1 MQWPQ
6 LYPLL
11 TARYSPIAPCPGLL
25 TNRRAAKAD
34 RYRIMIRKRYVINI
48 CVSFFKQNIDV
59 HMCGFLYVSARVQL
73 ARNNNNT
80 SNRYV
85 EHFMNDSPSMEQ
97 TRDNVLG
104 PPSSADGTLD
114 PRQQRVIKKL
124 FRRLITFLFI
134 LFVFSYLDR
143 INIGFAGLT
152 MGKDLGLTSTMFG
165 LATTLF
171 YVMYVICGIPSNV
184 MLSVVGARRWIAIL
198 MVVWGIAST
207 ATMFATGPNS
217 LYVLRML
224 VGIAEAGFLPG
235 LLLYLTFWF
244 PAHYRARA
252 NALFMIAMPVTM
264 ALGSLASGYI
274 LNLDG
279 VMNLKGWQWLFLLEG
294 FPSVILGFVVW
305 FWLDDSP
312 DKARWLTQDDKACL
326 KEMLEADRL
335 NAISTREREQAA
347 ALAPQQRSV
356 MRELFT
362 PTIMLYTLAYF
373 CLTNTLSALSVWTPL
388 ILRSISE
395 ESSNVTIGIL
405 SAIPQVCTIVAM
417 VWWSKRS
424 DKRNERKVHTLL
436 PYLFA
441 AAGWILTATSTN
453 PMLQFTGIVMASS
466 GAFAAMVIF
475 WTTPDR
481 SISLR
486 ARALGIAVINATG
499 MTGAA
504 LGPLL
509 MGLMKDIT
517 GNFNAGIFMVAGF
530 LVLGAAVIAL
540 IPMKHATKQAES
552 LKGLPTNG

>member
-1 MQWPQ
+1 
-6 LYPLL
+6 
-11 TARYSPIAPCPGLL
+11 
-25 TNRRAAKAD
+25 
-34 RYRIMIRKRYVINI
+34 
-48 CVSFFKQNIDV
+48 
-59 HMCGFLYVSARVQL
+59 
-73 ARNNNNT
+73 
-80 SNRYV
+80 
-85 EHFMNDSPSMEQ
+85 MNDSPSMEQ
-97 TRDNVLG
+97 TRSDVLA
-104 PPSSADGTLD
+104 PPSSADAALD
-114 PRQQRVIKKL
+114 PRQQIVIKKL

-184 MLSVVGARRWIAIL
+184 MLSIVGARRWIAIL

-207 ATMFATGPNS
+207 ATMFATGPGS
-217 LYVLRML
+217 LYVLRMM

-312 DKARWLTQDDKACL
+312 SKARWLTDDDKACL
-326 KEMLEADRL
+326 NEMLEADRL
-335 NAISTREREQAA
+335 NAISTQQREHA
-347 ALAPQQRSV
+347 ALVPTQRS
-356 MRELFT
+356 MFRELFT

-388 ILRSISE
+388 ILRSFNQ
-395 ESSNVTIGIL
+395 ESSNVTIGLL

-424 DKRNERKVHTLL
+424 DKYNERKIHTLL

-441 AAGWILTATSTN
+441 AAGWILTASSSD
-453 PMLQFTGIVMASS
+453 PMLQFTGIIMASA

-481 SISLR
+481 AISLR

-509 MGLMKDIT
+509 MGWMKDVT

-530 LVLGAAVIAL
+530 LVLGAVVIAL
-540 IPMKHATKQAES
+540 IPMQKAES
-552 LKGLPTNG
+552 RA

>member
-1 MQWPQ
+1 MEPSRSEV
-6 LYPLL
+6 LVSPAPAERALD
-11 TARYSPIAPCPGLL
+11 ARQQA
-25 TNRRAAKAD
+25 
-34 RYRIMIRKRYVINI
+34 VIN
-48 CVSFFKQNIDV
+48 
-59 HMCGFLYVSARVQL
+59 
-73 ARNNNNT
+73 
-80 SNRYV
+80 
-85 EHFMNDSPSMEQ
+85 
-97 TRDNVLG
+97 
-104 PPSSADGTLD
+104 
-114 PRQQRVIKKL
+114 KL
-124 FRRLITFLFI
+124 FRRLIVFLFI

-171 YVMYVICGIPSNV
+171 YVMYVICGIPSNI
-184 MLSVVGARRWIAIL
+184 MLSIVGARRWIAIL
-198 MVVWGIAST
+198 MVIWGIAST

-244 PAHYRARA
+244 PAQYRARA

-279 VMNLKGWQWLFLLEG
+279 VLNLKGWQWLFLLEG
-294 FPSVILGFVVW
+294 FPSVLLGLVVW

-312 DKARWLTQDDKACL
+312 DKAKWLTADDKACL
-326 KEMLEADRL
+326 NEMLEADR
-335 NAISTREREQAA
+335 A
-347 ALAPQQRSV
+347 ALQASRLSEASPPLSQRS
-356 MRELFT
+356 MLRELFT
-362 PTIMLYTLAYF
+362 PIILLYTLAYF

-388 ILRSISE
+388 ILRSFNE
-395 ESSNVTIGIL
+395 QSSNVTIGLL
-405 SAIPQVCTIVAM
+405 SAIPQVCTIVGM
-417 VWWSKRS
+417 IWWSKRS
-424 DKRNERKVHTLL
+424 DRLKERKLHTLL

-441 AAGWILTATSTN
+441 AAGWMLTASSSN
-453 PMLQFTGIVMASS
+453 PLLQFTGIVMASS

-475 WTTPDR
+475 WTTPDQ

-509 MGLMKDIT
+509 MGWLKDVT

-530 LVLGAAVIAL
+530 LVLGALIIAL
-540 IPMKHATKQAES
+540 IPMKAAVQHSRLASST
-552 LKGLPTNG
+552 

>member
-1 MQWPQ
+1 M
-6 LYPLL
+6 
-11 TARYSPIAPCPGLL
+11 
-25 TNRRAAKAD
+25 
-34 RYRIMIRKRYVINI
+34 
-48 CVSFFKQNIDV
+48 
-59 HMCGFLYVSARVQL
+59 
-73 ARNNNNT
+73 NN
-80 SNRYV
+80 
-85 EHFMNDSPSMEQ
+85 SPSMEQ
-97 TRDNVLG
+97 TRSEVLV
-104 PPSSADGTLD
+104 PPSSEARPLD
-114 PRQQRVIKKL
+114 ARQQSVINKL
-124 FRRLITFLFI
+124 FRRLIVFLFI

-171 YVMYVICGIPSNV
+171 YVMYVICGIPSNI
-184 MLSVVGARRWIAIL
+184 MLSIVGARRWIAIL

-217 LYVLRML
+217 LYALRML

-244 PAHYRARA
+244 PAQYRARA

-279 VMNLKGWQWLFLLEG
+279 VLNLKGWQWLFLLEG
-294 FPSVILGFVVW
+294 FPSVLLGLVVW

-312 DKARWLTQDDKACL
+312 DKAKWLTADDKACL
-326 KEMLEADRL
+326 KEMLDADR
-335 NAISTREREQAA
+335 AA
-347 ALAPQQRSV
+347 VQQSRLSEPSLPLSQRS
-356 MRELFT
+356 MLRELFT
-362 PTIMLYTLAYF
+362 PVIMLYTLAYF

-388 ILRSISE
+388 ILRSFNE
-395 ESSNVTIGIL
+395 QSSNITIGIL
-405 SAIPQVCTIVAM
+405 SAIPQICTIVGM
-417 VWWSKRS
+417 IWWSKRS
-424 DKRNERKVHTLL
+424 DRLKERKLHTLL

-441 AAGWILTATSTN
+441 AAGWMLTASSSN
-453 PMLQFTGIVMASS
+453 PLLQFTGIVMASA

-475 WTTPDR
+475 WTTPDQ

-509 MGLMKDIT
+509 MGWLKDVT

-530 LVLGAAVIAL
+530 LVLGAVVIAL
-540 IPMKHATKQAES
+540 IPMKTAVKQRA
-552 LKGLPTNG
+552 L

>member
-11 TARYSPIAPCPGLL
+11 SARYSLFTPGNAFSYYL
-25 TNRRAAKAD
+25 RATKAD
-34 RYRIMIRKRYVINI
+34 RYRNMIRKRYVINN
-48 CVSFFKQNIDV
+48 CVSFFKHNIDV
-59 HMCGFLYVSARVQL
+59 YVCDFLYVSARVQV
-73 ARNNNNT
+73 ARNNNT
-80 SNRYV
+80 YNRNV
-85 EHFMNDSPSMEQ
+85 ELFMNESPSLEQ
-97 TRDNVLG
+97 TRADVLA
-104 PPSSADGTLD
+104 PPSPADAALD

-184 MLSVVGARRWIAIL
+184 MLSIVGARRWIAIL

-207 ATMFATGPNS
+207 ATMFATGPGS

-335 NAISTREREQAA
+335 NAESTQQRERA
-347 ALAPQQRSV
+347 ALAPKQGSL

-441 AAGWILTATSTN
+441 AAGWILTATSSD

-509 MGLMKDIT
+509 MGWMKDVT

-530 LVLGAAVIAL
+530 LVLGAVVISL
-540 IPMKHATKQAES
+540 IPMKNTAQQ
-552 LKGLPTNG
+552 

>member
-1 MQWPQ
+1 
-6 LYPLL
+6 
-11 TARYSPIAPCPGLL
+11 
-25 TNRRAAKAD
+25 
-34 RYRIMIRKRYVINI
+34 
-48 CVSFFKQNIDV
+48 
-59 HMCGFLYVSARVQL
+59 
-73 ARNNNNT
+73 
-80 SNRYV
+80 
-85 EHFMNDSPSMEQ
+85 MNDSLSMEQ
-97 TRDNVLG
+97 TRSDVLA
-104 PPSSADGTLD
+104 PPSSADATLD
-114 PRQQRVIKKL
+114 PRQQIVIKKL

-184 MLSVVGARRWIAIL
+184 MLSIVGARRWIAIL

-207 ATMFATGPNS
+207 ATMFATGPGS
-217 LYVLRML
+217 LYVLRMM

-312 DKARWLTQDDKACL
+312 SKARWLTDDDKACL
-326 KEMLEADRL
+326 NEMLEADRL
-335 NAISTREREQAA
+335 NAIST
-347 ALAPQQRSV
+347 QQREKATLVPTQRS
-356 MRELFT
+356 MFRELFT

-388 ILRSISE
+388 ILRSFNQ
-395 ESSNVTIGIL
+395 ESSNVTIGLL

-424 DKRNERKVHTLL
+424 DKYNERKIHTLL

-441 AAGWILTATSTN
+441 AAGWILTASSRD
-453 PMLQFTGIVMASS
+453 PMLQFTGIIMASA

-481 SISLR
+481 AISLR

-509 MGLMKDIT
+509 MGWMKDVT

-530 LVLGAAVIAL
+530 LVLGAVVIAL
-540 IPMKHATKQAES
+540 IPMQKPEPQS
-552 LKGLPTNG
+552 

>member
-1 MQWPQ
+1 
-6 LYPLL
+6 
-11 TARYSPIAPCPGLL
+11 
-25 TNRRAAKAD
+25 
-34 RYRIMIRKRYVINI
+34 
-48 CVSFFKQNIDV
+48 
-59 HMCGFLYVSARVQL
+59 
-73 ARNNNNT
+73 
-80 SNRYV
+80 
-85 EHFMNDSPSMEQ
+85 MNESPSLEQ
-97 TRDNVLG
+97 ARSEVLA
-104 PPSSADGTLD
+104 PPSPGEIALD
-114 PRQQRVIKKL
+114 PRQQAVIKKL
-124 FRRLITFLFI
+124 FRRLIIFLFV

-171 YVMYVICGIPSNV
+171 YVMYVICGVPSNI
-184 MLSVVGARRWIAIL
+184 MLSVVGARRWIAVL

-207 ATMFATGPNS
+207 ATMFATGPGS

-235 LLLYLTFWF
+235 LLLYLTYWF
-244 PAHYRARA
+244 PAQYRARA

-279 VMNLKGWQWLFLLEG
+279 LLNLKGWQWLFLLEG
-294 FPSVILGFVVW
+294 FPSVLLGLVVW

-312 DKARWLTQDDKACL
+312 SKAKWLTDDDKACL
-326 KEMLEADRL
+326 NEMMEADKL
-335 NAISTREREQAA
+335 AIQKS
-347 ALAPQQRSV
+347 QQGTNIGPTSQRG
-356 MRELFT
+356 MLRELFT
-362 PTIMLYTLAYF
+362 PVIMLYTLAYF

-388 ILRSISE
+388 ILRSFNQ
-395 ESSNVTIGIL
+395 ESNNITIGLL
-405 SAIPQVCTIVAM
+405 SAIPQVCTIVGM
-417 VWWSKRS
+417 IWWSKRS
-424 DKRNERKVHTLL
+424 DRFNERKIHTLL

-441 AAGWILTATSTN
+441 AAGWVLTASSSN

-475 WTTPDR
+475 WTTPDQ
-481 SISLR
+481 SISLQ

-509 MGLMKDIT
+509 MGWMKDVT
-517 GNFNAGIFMVAGF
+517 GNFNAGIYMVAGF
-530 LVLGAAVIAL
+530 LVLGAIVISL
-540 IPMKHATKQAES
+540 IPMKKMAQRSS
-552 LKGLPTNG
+552 L